1 MATSAIGTSAL
12 DVNNIVTQLM
22 TLEQRPLAI
31 LQQREAAVTSRIAAF
46 SRVQGAV
53 ASLQSAAAGLALP
66 ATWTSSSAKV
76 TGDGVS
82 AAVTDGGKA
91 SVGSYSIRVTQ
102 LARAQALASGQF
114 DNSTEVLGNGT
125 LTLQVGSKITAVT
138 LDATNNT
145 LAGVRDAIN
154 AAKAGVTASVVN
166 DGTRFR
172 LTLVATDTG
181 ASNAIRITA
190 LEEGTLPEDVAN
202 ADDVGLSRLT
212 FDSTVVLTPPATTA
226 AGRNMIETRA
236 AADAL
241 YEINGLSLTSSK
253 NTISGAIEGVTIN
266 LKAESETAVSTIDV
280 GRDTDSMKAAV
291 SAFIKA
297 YNDLN
302 STISSVTSFDAT
314 TRKGAVLTGD
324 SAVRAVQTQ
333 VRALVRESKSGAVG
347 EFTNLSSIGI
357 EVTRDG
363 SLSLNSEKFTSAVA
377 DPTKLAALFTATS
390 SMQDNARGFGVR
402 FENLAKAVVGSD
414 GLLPGRTKSLQAQID
429 AINKQEDRISA
440 RLVQTEARLRKQY
453 SALDTQLSMMQN
465 TSASLTNALRSL
477 PGAISSE

>member
-1 MATSAIGTSAL
+1 VATSAIGTSAL
-12 DVNNIVTQLM
+12 DVNNIVSQLM
-22 TLEQRPLAI
+22 TLEQRPLAV

-53 ASLQSAAAGLALP
+53 SSLQTAAAGLALP
-66 ATWTSSSAKV
+66 ATWSSSSAKV
-76 TGDGVS
+76 TGDGVG
-82 AAVTDGGKA
+82 AAVTDGSKA
-91 SVGSYSIRVTQ
+91 SVGSYAIKVTQ

-114 DNSTEVLGNGT
+114 DTSTDVLGNGA
-125 LTLQVGSKITAVT
+125 LTLQVGAKTTTVT

-181 ASNAIRITA
+181 ASNAIRMTA
-190 LEEGTLPEDVAN
+190 LEEGTLPADAAN
-202 ADDVGLSRLT
+202 GDDIGLSRLT
-212 FDSTVVLTPPATTA
+212 FDSAVALTPPATTA

-241 YEINGLSLTSSK
+241 YEINGLSLSSSK

-266 LKAESETAVSTIDV
+266 LKAESETAVTTIDI
-280 GRDTDSMKAAV
+280 GRDTESMRAAV

-297 YNDLN
+297 FNDLN
-302 STISSVTSFDAT
+302 GTINSVTSFDAT

-324 SAVRAVQTQ
+324 SAVRAIQTQ
-333 VRALVRESKSGAVG
+333 VRGLVREPKSGVDG
-347 EFTNLSSIGI
+347 DYTNLSSIGI
-357 EVTRDG
+357 EVARDG
-363 SLSLNSEKFTSAVA
+363 SLTLNSAKFTSAVV

-390 SMQDNARGFGVR
+390 TTQDGARGFGVR
-402 FENLAKAVVGSD
+402 FENLAKAIVGSD
-414 GLLPGRTKSLQAQID
+414 GLLPGRTKSLQSQID
-429 AINKQEDRISA
+429 AINKQEERISA
-440 RLVQTEARLRKQY
+440 RLVLTEARLRKQY
-453 SALDTQLSMMQN
+453 SALDTQLSLMQN

-477 PGAISSE
+477 PGAISSK